1 MSWRPEGP
9 VALGGGKKGTW
20 GFTWG
25 IKTTEAGNRDGKGEG
40 GEGHAEDSG
49 ERKNWLSKYFI
60 SGNIPQKKKG
70 GEGKKKKTNNRKR
83 TLLVRQTSHN
93 SFRAPF
99 KSTATI
105 RCLKEKTGG
114 FPNQASVK
122 NIYIFLFLVEEGG
135 GQGDVASSSQQF
147 SALSLHS
154 IIELHC

>member
-1 MSWRPEGP
+1 MGTGP
-9 VALGGGKKGTW
+9 LRQGRGRRGARRGQRRKEELV
-20 GFTWG
+20 
-25 IKTTEAGNRDGKGEG
+25 IKI
-40 GEGHAEDSG
+40 
-49 ERKNWLSKYFI
+49 LYFREYP
-60 SGNIPQKKKG
+60 SKKKRG
-70 GEGKKKKTNNRKR
+70 GGKKKKTNNRKR

-147 SALSLHS
+147 SALLLHS